1 MVENVMSTV
10 DYGESK
16 EIVISDL
23 EATIKTESLVN
34 NNEESN
40 DEI

>member
-1 MVENVMSTV
+1 
-10 DYGESK
+10 
-16 EIVISDL
+16 VISDL